1 MDIYISEE
9 NEILFKTPFD
19 ESLKNKVA
27 NLAILKSHISD
38 LSVDPSYESGFYLP
52 ISLQWKDAVNNQNID
67 YCKYL
72 HYHGERSFRF
82 ISSNN
87 QIIGIRCK
95 DNLRYW
101 TNEERLYIK
110 ELVESVVDE
119 LNSYERQCP

>member
-95 DNLRYW
+95 
-101 TNEERLYIK
+101 YIIQ
-110 ELVESVVDE
+110 
-119 LNSYERQCP
+119 RTI